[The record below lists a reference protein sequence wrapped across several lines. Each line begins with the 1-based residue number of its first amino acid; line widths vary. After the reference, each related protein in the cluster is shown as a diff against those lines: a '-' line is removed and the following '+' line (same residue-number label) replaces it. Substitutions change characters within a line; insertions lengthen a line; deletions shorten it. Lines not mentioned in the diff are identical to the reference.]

1 MERDEKIEEIFNYNR
16 LTIRLFHESINYIVF
31 WSRGWLIFLSLSL
44 SKDLLPL
51 GDFRYSVKNVY
62 VFLPKLEEKA
72 RSGSFK
78 APTCESAR
86 SFPCT
91 LWIAAI

>member
-1 MERDEKIEEIFNYNR
+1 MFNYNR
-16 LTIRLFHESINYIVF
+16 LMIHFLHQSINYIVRF
-31 WSRGWLIFLSLSL
+31 LVTMINLSLSL
-44 SKDLLPL
+44 SLSMDLPPL
-51 GDFRYSVKNVY
+51 GDFPYSKVKNVH

-91 LWIAAI
+91 L